1 MLFVKQL
8 KFIESFSDTDVKA
21 AKSKYGLRRADR
33 FTALAATAI
42 QLTFPEQFPSFL
54 PPDTGL
60 VTTSSL
66 GPHKTVFAM
75 LDDILDYPED
85 QILPTKFS
93 HSVHNAAASYLG
105 TILNITGPAFAI
117 SNFESPLVEALKLA
131 DTLLAT
137 NLCPQLLLLAIEEH
151 ALLTQSLPTLYPERF
166 PSEPKEAAAV
176 FLLESSSQPPT
187 VNLQA
192 NDSQDG
198 LFGLPVEQVNVL
210 MKTPLPYTIALL

>member
-1 MLFVKQL
+1 MLLVKQL
-8 KFIESFSDTDVKA
+8 NIIESFADADIKA
-21 AKSKYGLRRADR
+21 VKSKYGLRRADR
-33 FTALAATAI
+33 FTTLAATAI

-54 PPDTGL
+54 HPDTGL

-105 TILNITGPAFAI
+105 AILNINGPAFAI
-117 SNFESPLVEALKLA
+117 SNFESPLFEALRLA
-131 DTLLAT
+131 DTLLAA
-137 NLCPQLLLLAIEEH
+137 NLCPQLLLLAIEEN

-176 FLLESSSQPPT
+176 FLLESSSQSAA
-187 VNLQA
+187 VNLPPI
-192 NDSQDG
+192 DSQDG
-198 LFGLPVEQVNVL
+198 VFGLPLEHAKTL
-210 MKTPLPYTIALL
+210 LKTPLPYTIALS

>member
-1 MLFVKQL
+1 MHHLTLQKR
-8 KFIESFSDTDVKA
+8 ITSFDEETLRQV
-21 AKSKYGLRRADR
+21 KSKYGLRRADR
-33 FTALAATAI
+33 FTLLAATAV
-42 QLTFPEQFPSFL
+42 QMAFPTSFPNILNADAGLITVSSF
-54 PPDTGL
+54 
-60 VTTSSL
+60 
-66 GPHKTVFAM
+66 GPHKTVFAT

-93 HSVHNAAASYLG
+93 HSVHNAVASYLG
-105 TILNITGPAFAI
+105 TILGLKGPAFAI

-131 DTLLAT
+131 DTLLAA

-176 FLLESSSQPPT
+176 FLLESSSEPAT
-187 VNLQA
+187 VNLQS

-198 LFGLPVEQVNVL
+198 IFGLSVEQANAL
-210 MKTPLPYTIALL
+210 AQKPLPYTIALS